1 MCMAA
6 VALPA
11 LLCGVLSVAHSQTTE
26 ERAALKAFP
35 RSFLLYSY
43 GSHETGWSLKRSD
56 FDGEGGIE
64 TRTIVDEIG
73 SDYFGLNATG
83 DRIVYLV
90 GDDHL
95 GTIWVADPLGGG
107 ATQVGITEWPNVS
120 NLKFTKTSDLILFT
134 SAPERG
140 RDFAPL
146 TATCWTLS
154 LGGEETKLLEESVGY
169 YKYLGDMQIHGD
181 LFTYRYNAR
190 VELTT
195 YPGLEKIASFGK
207 TCETDFNPDGTLLVT
222 NTTSHKSVNIHR
234 KTASGWEQNWKQVS
248 LFDWKTG
255 EYRWTNH
262 ADWIVASPEVLDA
275 EIYAFNWTDGS
286 KVRLTFENPTEGSSR
301 PAHAYLFVGSSP
313 VRVRIN
319 EPVQGEYIETG
330 TDVAITT
337 SAESDEGAI
346 SEVVFYNEDT
356 PVATLNAP
364 PFEYRLENAS
374 DGEYQFSV
382 VAKDENG
389 NENTANINFTVREKE
404 RLDRIEVAPDSASV
418 APQAGLR
425 FTVVAY
431 NQFNE
436 IMVGPA
442 AQWKNTGDGTIDAS
456 SGLYLAPDFET
467 DGVRVIATMGG
478 ISDTADVVI
487 AIPPPLDIQ
496 INFQK
501 GISGAPEGML
511 VDDGSIFGDRGEYT
525 YGWDKDNKG
534 NARNRSGDTDFIYKS
549 LNHMELDE
557 EVFTWEMAVSPGVY
571 LIKIVA
577 SDPQYPLG
585 NWNISAEG
593 KSIVSGTPSETEYL
607 FTGEDT
613 VVVTDGRLTIENHE
627 DAQYSKLAY
636 MEVQYLGAAKPT
648 TAEAM
653 EVRIVDSKG
662 DPIEGATAKLKY
674 ANISALSDIHG
685 IARLQLPGTSHAATL
700 RNSQTPPPALRLTKG
715 SIQLRTNTDKSRV
728 IVDIFSLSGRKASR
742 VYDGSVGRGTTDIS
756 LRNPTTASGVYL
768 LYVKAGDT
776 VYRGRIATANN
787 RIAGGRIT
795 EISRKAATNTNG
807 ATALR
812 TETLSQVTDTLV
824 VTKSGRFGRVLP
836 ISSYQAT
843 IPTVTLGDGRTCK
856 DVNTETVLCVTYPNG
871 GEVFSVGER
880 IDIQVGGPDID
891 GVNVLLYLS
900 LDNGVTKYQLPMEES
915 LPVENGA
922 GLHSFVI
929 PENLPDVGSSVSS
942 NCRIMIEHYDAKT
955 DFDWS
960 DNAFTISE

>member
-1 MCMAA
+1 MYMAA
-6 VALPA
+6 VALPM
-11 LLCGVLSVAHSQTTE
+11 LLCGVLFVAHSQTTE

-35 RSFLLYSY
+35 RSYLLYSY
-43 GSHETGWSLKRSD
+43 GSHESGWSLKRSD

-64 TRTIVDEIG
+64 TKTIVNDIG

-107 ATQVGITEWPNVS
+107 ATQVGTTEWPNVS
-120 NLKFTKTSDLILFT
+120 NIKFAKTSDLVLFT
-134 SAPERG
+134 SDTERG

-154 LGGEETKLLEESVGY
+154 LSGEKTKLLEESVGY
-169 YKYLGDMQIHGD
+169 YKYIGDIQIHGD

-234 KTASGWEQNWKQVS
+234 KTASGWEQDWKQVS

-275 EIYAFNWTDGS
+275 EIYAFNWTEGS

-319 EPVQGEYIETG
+319 EPVQNEYIETG
-330 TDVAITT
+330 TDVVITAW
-337 SAESDEGAI
+337 AESDEGSI
-346 SEVVFYNEDT
+346 SEVVFYNDGT

-364 PFEYRLENAS
+364 PFEYHLGNAQ
-374 DGEYQFSV
+374 DGNYQFSV
-382 VAKDENG
+382 VAKDEGG
-389 NENTANINFTVREKE
+389 NENTASIGFTVREKV
-404 RLDRIEVAPDSASV
+404 RLDRIEVVPDSASI
-418 APQAGLR
+418 APRAGLQ

-431 NQFNE
+431 NQFDE
-436 IMVGPA
+436 TMVGPA
-442 AQWKNTGDGTIDAS
+442 IQWKNTGDGTVDAT

-478 ISDTADVVI
+478 ISDTADAVI
-487 AIPPPLDIQ
+487 AIPPPLDVK

-511 VDDGSIFGDRGEYT
+511 VDDGSIFGERGEYT
-525 YGWDKDNKG
+525 YGWDKDNRG

-557 EVFTWEMAVSPGVY
+557 EVFTWEMAVSPGIY
-571 LIKIVA
+571 LVKIVA
-577 SDPQYPLG
+577 SDPQYPVG

-593 KSIVSGTPSETEYL
+593 KSIVNGTPSETEYM

-627 DAQYSKLAY
+627 NAQYSKLAY
-636 MEVQYLGAAKPT
+636 MEVQYLRAAKPT
-648 TAEAM
+648 AAEAM
-653 EVRIVDSKG
+653 EVRIVNPNG
-662 DPIEGATAKLKY
+662 DPVEGATAKLKY
-674 ANISALSDIHG
+674 ANVSALSDIHG

-700 RNSQTPPPALRLTKG
+700 RNRQTPPPSLRLTNG
-715 SIQLRTNTDKSRV
+715 SIQLHTGADKSRV
-728 IVDIFSLSGRKASR
+728 VVDIFCLSGRKASR
-742 VYDGSVGRGTTDIS
+742 AYDGFVGRGTTDIS
-756 LRNPTTASGVYL
+756 LRNPARASGVYL
-768 LYVKAGDT
+768 LHVRAGDT

-795 EISRKAATNTNG
+795 RISREMAMNTTG
-807 ATALR
+807 ATALN
-812 TETLSQVTDTLV
+812 TVTFLQGTDTLL
-824 VTKSGRFGRVLP
+824 VTKKGHFGQVLP
-836 ISSYQAT
+836 ISSYLT
-843 IPTVTLGDGRTCK
+843 TVPTVTLGNGRTCD
-856 DVNTETVLCVTYPNG
+856 DVNSETVLCVTYPNG

-900 LDNGVTKYQLPMEES
+900 LDNGVTKYQLPMKES
-915 LPVENGA
+915 LPVEKSI

-929 PENLPDVGSSVSS
+929 PENLPEMGSSISS
-942 NCRIMIEHYDAKT
+942 NCRIMVEHYDAKT